1 MPRPVYIICSLG
13 GAEDKATGLISLF
26 HVLETVNIVRRPPDR
41 GISPITIRTTAV
53 WMRTE
58 GDDESVEYEF
68 QSIFRSPPHG
78 TEAIIRAGQFSFGK
92 PLFRFV
98 ADVTFMSFVCPGTL
112 TVVHRI
118 RKMEEG
124 STWLTQEYSI
134 MLEDQTPAEA
144 EVPGEG

>member
-68 QSIFRSPPHG
+68 QSIFRSPPMAPKRLY
-78 TEAIIRAGQFSFGK
+78 E
-92 PLFRFV
+92 
-98 ADVTFMSFVCPGTL
+98 PGSSPSESRCSDL
-112 TVVHRI
+112 WP
-118 RKMEEG
+118 M
-124 STWLTQEYSI
+124 
-134 MLEDQTPAEA
+134 
-144 EVPGEG
+144 